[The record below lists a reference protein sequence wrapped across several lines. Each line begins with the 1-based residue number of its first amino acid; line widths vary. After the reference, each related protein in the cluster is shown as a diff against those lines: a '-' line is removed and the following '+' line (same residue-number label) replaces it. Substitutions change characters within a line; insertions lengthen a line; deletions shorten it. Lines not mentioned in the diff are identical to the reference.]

1 MEAGREEAP
10 SAALLRRSPE
20 HNVYIR
26 ASWFFC
32 GLQELLHRRLYLE
45 CIGTSNERT
54 HRADTQGS
62 MHARAD
68 DEPTKDGHRYRRE
81 LRDRGRQSSEER
93 ILRFFDEPDYGR
105 TNANF

>member
-68 DEPTKDGHRYRRE
+68 DEPTKDGHRYRRNC
-81 LRDRGRQSSEER
+81 G
-93 ILRFFDEPDYGR
+93 IGVEPFGIVK
-105 TNANF
+105 